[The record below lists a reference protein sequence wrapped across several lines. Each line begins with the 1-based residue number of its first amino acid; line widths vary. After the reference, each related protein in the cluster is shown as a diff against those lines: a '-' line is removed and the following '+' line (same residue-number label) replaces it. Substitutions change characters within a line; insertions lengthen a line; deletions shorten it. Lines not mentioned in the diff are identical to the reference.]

1 MNMVVIQDEDLRLMI
16 KNVVTEALG
25 NVPPAQSPQDPEP
38 ATELMT
44 RKEVRK
50 LFNVSLPTLI
60 AWSRENVLP
69 CLHFKRSVRYKRS
82 DVERLLKSKNKTGGV
97 Q

>member
-1 MNMVVIQDEDLRLMI
+1 MVVIQDEDLRLMI

>member
-1 MNMVVIQDEDLRLMI
+1 MNMVVMESDDLRLMI

-25 NVPPAQSPQDPEP
+25 NVPPPQSSQDLEP

-44 RKEVRK
+44 RKEVKK
-50 LFNVSLPTLI
+50 LFGVSMPTLI
-60 AWSRENVLP
+60 SWSKQNILP

-82 DVERLLKSKNKTGGV
+82 DVEQLLKAKNKTGGV
-97 Q
+97 R